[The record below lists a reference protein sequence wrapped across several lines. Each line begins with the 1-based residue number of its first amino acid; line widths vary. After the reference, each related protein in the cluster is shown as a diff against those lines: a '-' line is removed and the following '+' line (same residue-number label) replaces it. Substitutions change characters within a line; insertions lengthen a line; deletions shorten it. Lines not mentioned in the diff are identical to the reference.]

1 MAGKF
6 PCLHAEDNAL
16 EAAPCTACR
25 RLLVPRCAAGL
36 LSSPSIFQ
44 SGDSETAC
52 NMLEEIDV
60 FLAQKNSDLTLLFQ
74 DKTCLKMEADH
85 VQAGVTTAGA
95 AEAGGARSSCLR
107 GVQSLPRPVTPSSAG
122 RTHNPPLSLQSHHI
136 LTHRSPWLET
146 YNLEVIKRALFAE
159 NCSAWPKT
167 GRVVDLTWQRWRPG
181 GPAGGRHMM
190 EL

>member
-1 MAGKF
+1 
-6 PCLHAEDNAL
+6 
-16 EAAPCTACR
+16 
-25 RLLVPRCAAGL
+25 
-36 LSSPSIFQ
+36 
-44 SGDSETAC
+44 
-52 NMLEEIDV
+52 
-60 FLAQKNSDLTLLFQ
+60 
-74 DKTCLKMEADH
+74 MEADH

-95 AEAGGARSSCLR
+95 AEAGGARGSCLR

-122 RTHNPPLSLQSHHI
+122 RTHNPPLSLQSCHI
-136 LTHRSPWLET
+136 LTYQSLWLDN
-146 YNLEVIKRALFAE
+146 YDLEVPKRAQFLE